1 MAKKLFLFLL
11 LTVGVLIGVLVTLW
25 VVSRSS
31 SSTQGIQTVS
41 VSEPSA
47 TEPPSLEPDKTT
59 LFGTML
65 AFNSN
70 EGLGGNPQMQE
81 RFSTGWSA
89 LRADEEAIRTY
100 YRMLD
105 RAFEQTAQLAV
116 ETGFS
121 SNRDVVGAFVWN
133 VIENERGLYDWNL
146 TDATMEAAGKAG
158 MTISA
163 VIQPFASWNQT
174 TYPQEY
180 QRTCKAIDFGYYDY
194 KAGPVTDWEA
204 YRQFLTATVERYDGD
219 GQDDMPGLKMRVEA
233 WEIGNE
239 YDGQCGGYFEDPE
252 GYGELLKTSYE
263 IIKAV
268 DPSALVLNA
277 GALEIIGY
285 GTGPDQTKTF
295 WEDFFAAGYDQFLDV
310 FNFHYNKER
319 NGAQTSPEDW
329 VAHLDFFNGLMEE
342 SDGVKP
348 LWVTEFG
355 TYSGTPKSSVPPG
368 EDPSRAMSLPTQS
381 ASFQASWFFRYA
393 VIGFA
398 SGLERVFIDLEGSDM
413 GGIGASSLYNQG
425 QGKDG
430 EPRMFLGTLQA
441 MAKVLDGFTQAREI
455 DDGQYQFVVGD
466 KTVYALWE
474 GSLPQELQGKTLAVV
489 EIDGEEKTME
499 SDGSAFSQEA
509 PVLVWAQ

>member
-1 MAKKLFLFLL
+1 MAKKLFFFLL
-11 LTVGVLIGVLVTLW
+11 FTVAILVGVLLTLW

-31 SSTQGIQTVS
+31 VTQSSQTVS
-41 VSEPSA
+41 VGEPSV
-47 TEPPSLEPDKTT
+47 TELSSLEPDKTT

-70 EGLGGNPQMQE
+70 EGLGSNPQRQE
-81 RFSTGWSA
+81 FLGTGWSA
-89 LRADEEAIRTY
+89 LRADEEAIQTY
-100 YRMLD
+100 YRTLK
-105 RAFEQTAQLAV
+105 RAFEQNAQLAGK
-116 ETGFS
+116 TGFS

-133 VIENERGLYDWNL
+133 VIENERGSYDWNL
-146 TDATMEAAGKAG
+146 TDATLEAAGKVG
-158 MTISA
+158 VTISA
-163 VIQPFASWNQT
+163 VIQPFASWDQT
-174 TYPQEY
+174 TDPQEY
-180 QRTCKAIDFGYYDY
+180 QEQCKAIDFGYYDY

-219 GQDDMPGLKMRVEA
+219 GQDDMPGLKTRVEA

-252 GYGELLKTSYE
+252 AYGELLKTSYE
-263 IIKAV
+263 TIKAA
-268 DPSALVLNA
+268 DPGALVLNA

-285 GTGPDQTKTF
+285 GTGPDQTRTF
-295 WEDFFAAGYDQFLDV
+295 WKVFFAAGYDQYLDI

-319 NGAQTSPEDW
+319 NGAETSPEDW
-329 VAHLDFFNGLMEE
+329 VAHLDFFNDLMEG

-368 EDPSRAMSLPTQS
+368 EDPSKAMALPTQS
-381 ASFQASWFFRYA
+381 SLFQTSWFFRYA
-393 VIGFA
+393 VIGFV
-398 SGLERVFIDLEGSDM
+398 SGLERVFIDLEGGDM
-413 GGIGASSLYNQG
+413 DGIGASSLYNQG

-430 EPRMFLGTLQA
+430 EPRMFLRTLQVT
-441 MAKVLDGFTQAREI
+441 AKVLDGFTQVREI
-455 DDGQYQFVVGD
+455 DDGQYQFAVGD

-489 EIDGEEKTME
+489 GIDGEEKTME
-499 SDGSAFSQEA
+499 SDGLKFSQEA